1 MFTAQ
6 PRPTS
11 MGRPETISGAAKR
24 HLLGGNAAKLYGF
37 RPRVSSR
44 RGTVI
49 RAVISSTGDSKA
61 GVETAK
67 KLADTNGSVI
77 SSSSS
82 RSSGG
87 GDITVR
93 AVITIRKKMKE
104 KLFEKIEDGWESF
117 INGIGRGI
125 LIQLISQDIDPA
137 GNYIHTTIFQLF
149 TIIST
154 TLFIYCDCSVFI
166 NY

>member
-1 MFTAQ
+1 M
-6 PRPTS
+6 
-11 MGRPETISGAAKR
+11 
-24 HLLGGNAAKLYGF
+24 
-37 RPRVSSR
+37 
-44 RGTVI
+44 I

-67 KLADTNGSVI
+67 KLAETDGSVI